1 MHIQHWLPYFILF
14 AAACITALLV
24 TPLASKIA
32 WKVDAVDRPEAR
44 RINTKPIPRMGGIAI
59 FVALLVTYIMLFSGL
74 KSFQLPLTLMPP
86 RQFSVDYQILGLA
99 VVVIFVTGLLDD
111 KFTLK
116 PHQKLIGQIL
126 AGIIAAASGLVL
138 GSIINPFTGKIMSL
152 GLWTYPITV
161 LYLVAYT
168 NIINLIDGLDGLASG
183 IGMISSLTMFIL
195 AFGARRF
202 DAAALAISLA
212 GACLGFLRYNFHPAS
227 IFLGDSGSML
237 IGFMLG
243 TISLLNVTR
252 IAGLTT
258 IIIPLVV
265 AGIPIMDTFSAI
277 IRRLRGHVSISQ
289 ADRGHIHHR
298 LIAEGYDQ
306 RQAVLVMYAWTI
318 ALCIGAYVMTQVEMR
333 PRIVIFI
340 VLIIVSFF
348 FGKHLRLFEPV
359 LLHHQDPKTGTDK
372 LITPDDP
379 AFKEEEE
386 KIEHETP
393 LHH

>member
-1 MHIQHWLPYFILF
+1 VHIQHWLPYFILF
-14 AAACITALLV
+14 AAACITALMV

-99 VVVIFVTGLLDD
+99 VVVIFVTGLFDD

-318 ALCIGAYVMTQVEMR
+318 VLCIGAYVMTQVEMR

>member
-318 ALCIGAYVMTQVEMR
+318 VLCIGAYVMTQVEMR

>member
-14 AAACITALLV
+14 AAACITALMV

-99 VVVIFVTGLLDD
+99 VVVIFVTGLFDD

-318 ALCIGAYVMTQVEMR
+318 VLCIGAYVMTQVEMR

>member
-318 ALCIGAYVMTQVEMR
+318 VLCIGAYVMTQVEMR
-333 PRIVIFI
+333 LRIVIFI

>member
-126 AGIIAAASGLVL
+126 AGIIAATSGLVL

-318 ALCIGAYVMTQVEMR
+318 VLCIGAYVMTQVEMR

>member
-14 AAACITALLV
+14 AVACITALLV

-318 ALCIGAYVMTQVEMR
+318 VLCIGAYVMTQVETR

>member
-1 MHIQHWLPYFILF
+1 MQHWLPYFILF

-318 ALCIGAYVMTQVEMR
+318 VLCIGAYVMTQVEMR

>member
-318 ALCIGAYVMTQVEMR
+318 VLCIGAYVMTQVETR

-340 VLIIVSFF
+340 VLIIISFF

>member
-1 MHIQHWLPYFILF
+1 VHIQHWLPYFILF

-318 ALCIGAYVMTQVEMR
+318 VLCIGAYVMTQVEMR

>member
-318 ALCIGAYVMTQVEMR
+318 VLCIGAYVMTQVETR

>member
-14 AAACITALLV
+14 AVACITALLV

-318 ALCIGAYVMTQVEMR
+318 VLCIGAYVMTQVEMR